1 MHQLKPTPMF
11 IAEAFSE
18 LLGAAADDGDVFAF
32 NIFLCIK
39 MAQDSNMIVA
49 NNYCKPIA

>member
-1 MHQLKPTPMF
+1 MI

-39 MAQDSNMIVA
+39 MAQGSNTIVA

>member
-1 MHQLKPTPMF
+1 MI
-11 IAEAFSE
+11 IADTFSE
-18 LLGAAADDGDVFAF
+18 VLGAAAKDSDVFAF
-32 NIFLCIK
+32 KIFLCVK